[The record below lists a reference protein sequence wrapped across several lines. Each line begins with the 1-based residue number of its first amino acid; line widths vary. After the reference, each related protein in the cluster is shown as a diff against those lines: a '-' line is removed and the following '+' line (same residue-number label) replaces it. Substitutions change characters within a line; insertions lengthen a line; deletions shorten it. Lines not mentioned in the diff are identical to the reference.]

1 MTITFREENEKL
13 RRSTNLL
20 QAFTAIKPGGSKAVR
35 AELQAKNKKLPAGLE
50 PKGAKLRVEEV
61 DYHGLRWINIERP
74 GSDEVS
80 WLQQH
85 FSFDP
90 LHLEDIT
97 GQLQRPKIDEFEE
110 DYVFFV
116 LHFPRYDK
124 VEKVSYAEEVDIF
137 VSEEYVII
145 VHDGELH
152 PLIKLFEQCKG
163 NPGKKHGL
171 MSRGSNFLLYKIID
185 VLVDYCFPI
194 TYKLAERL
202 EILDQK
208 IFTNTKQ
215 SVIEEISVTRRDIM
229 AVRRILKP
237 QISVLSSLERRK
249 RIIQDDEELEG
260 YYADIT
266 DHINKIWDSLEEYKE
281 VVEGLSSTYDTLAT
295 HRLNQVIKT
304 LTVISVMILPM
315 TLISGIYGMNTAL
328 PFADDLNHVPFFGII
343 LLMLIIG
350 GTMLAVFK
358 WRKWL

>member
-1 MTITFREENEKL
+1 MSIAFREENDKL
-13 RRSTNLL
+13 PRNTNFL
-20 QAFTAIKPGGSKAVR
+20 QALVSIKPGGSKAVR
-35 AELQAKNKKLPAGLE
+35 AELQAKNKKLPSGLE
-50 PKGAKLRVEEV
+50 PKSTKLRVEEI
-61 DYHGLRWINIERP
+61 DYHNLRWINIERP

-80 WLQQH
+80 WLQQN

-97 GQLQRPKIDEFEE
+97 GQLQRPKIDEFED
-110 DYVFFV
+110 DYIFLV

-137 VSEEYVII
+137 ISDDYVII

-152 PLIKLFEQCKG
+152 PLIRLFEQCKG
-163 NPGKKHGL
+163 NSGKKHGL
-171 MSRGSNFLLYKIID
+171 MSRGSHFLLYKIID
-185 VLVDYCFPI
+185 ILVDYCFPI
-194 TYKLAERL
+194 TYKLSERL

-208 IFTNTKQ
+208 IFTSTKQ
-215 SVIEEISVTRRDIM
+215 SVIEEISVIRRDIM

-281 VVEGLSSTYDTLAT
+281 IVEGLSSTYDTLAT

-315 TLISGIYGMNTAL
+315 TLISGVYGMNTAL
-328 PFADDLNHVPFFGII
+328 PFANDSNALPFWGII
-343 LLMLIIG
+343 TFMVVLGAAMI
-350 GTMLAVFK
+350 AVFR